1 MSTST
6 VTTLQYA
13 LCFSGHFLCNLSNNP
28 LFSLFCQE
36 HLQKRLY
43 YILANGYAGP
53 FENRFTVRFWFEPLF
68 IAEVGDTSVVFDAS
82 DQMVADWVEENY
94 IGLLTSALKTA
105 GIFDRSISFETV
117 EDLVGRV

>member
-1 MSTST
+1 M
-6 VTTLQYA
+6 A
-13 LCFSGHFLCNLSNNP
+13 LTILGLSKFQAKKDIDIIRK
-28 LFSLFCQE
+28 LSISIGTISMFCQE

-68 IAEVGDTSVVFDAS
+68 IAEIGDTSVVFDAP
-82 DQMVADWVEENY
+82 DQMVADWVKENY

-105 GIFDRSISFETV
+105 GISGRSIVIKTQVRLS
-117 EDLVGRV
+117 